1 MSLKSALARPAL
13 CAALLLLTA
22 APVAQAAPAEQT
34 GTVPPAAVPPAAV
47 PPAVVPSG
55 SGTVTV
61 DPTGRIAPDGTVTLA
76 GTYRCD
82 AARGLAF
89 VSASVSQDAGTVRYG
104 LRGTRAVCD
113 GQVHP
118 WASSGRPTTAQAAP
132 ALKPGPAQVEAT
144 VVELRPLILPL
155 PTIHAWQRQDVTLV
169 QG

>member
-22 APVAQAAPAEQT
+22 APAAQAAPAEQT
-34 GTVPPAAVPPAAV
+34 GTVPS
-47 PPAVVPSG
+47 AVVPSG

-89 VSASVSQDAGTVRYG
+89 VSASVSQDAGSVRYG

>member
-34 GTVPPAAVPPAAV
+34 GTV

-118 WASSGRPTTAQAAP
+118 WAGSGRPTSANAAP